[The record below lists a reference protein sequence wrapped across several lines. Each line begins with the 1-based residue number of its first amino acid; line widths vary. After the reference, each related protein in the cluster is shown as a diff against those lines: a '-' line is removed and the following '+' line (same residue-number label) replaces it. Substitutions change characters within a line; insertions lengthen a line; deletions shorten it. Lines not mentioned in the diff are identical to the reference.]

1 MITIANDSTTKVFIK
16 YKICFYR
23 LPPTLPAGS
32 RRQGGSTREFGQHAL
47 REGVLTTFT
56 SWLQTVDGK
65 EHSPD
70 QANQIGV
77 DVSKY
82 LYFCDQEVVR
92 TQFAWDHVSFNKYIA
107 ALQKAEISTTGILV
121 KILRLRNFLD
131 YILSTLQ
138 PTAEEE
144 KQIQKMVDKLKKYH
158 CHFA

>member
-1 MITIANDSTTKVFIK
+1 M
-16 YKICFYR
+16 
-23 LPPTLPAGS
+23 
-32 RRQGGSTREFGQHAL
+32 
-47 REGVLTTFT
+47 REGVLATFT

-65 EHSPD
+65 EHSSD

-92 TQFAWDHVSFNKYIA
+92 TQFAWDHVSFNNYIA
-107 ALQKAEISTTGILV
+107 ALQKAKISTAGILV

-131 YILSTLQ
+131 YILSALQ

-144 KQIQKMVDKLKKYH
+144 KQIQKMVDMLKKYH
-158 CHFA
+158 CHFAKGCIR